1 MLRCFSVPRGV
12 AVMAGG
18 TVEPTATSVTRV
30 AEGGSET
37 NRICSNRFLKREF
50 KTVPDEP
57 TVTICDQNRF
67 RYAEDTQLRMPG
79 RPDLLHH
86 TDENTLL
93 CVST

>member
-1 MLRCFSVPRGV
+1 
-12 AVMAGG
+12 MAGG

-37 NRICSNRFLKREF
+37 NRICSNRFLSRAFMPVRYEL
-50 KTVPDEP
+50 TVRILER
-57 TVTICDQNRF
+57 NRF
-67 RYAEDTQLRMPG
+67 LYTEDMHLRMPG